1 MTDRVATL
9 AIPADVRQLATVRR
23 FVRALIDEAPGPA
36 QARDD
41 LVQAVDE
48 SVTNVIEHG
57 YRGREGSVELEVT
70 CSPSGATIR
79 IRDDCPGF
87 DPTTFPSPDT
97 DAPLAERP
105 VGGMGIHLAR
115 VLTDGMSH
123 RMLPGGGNEL
133 ILVKSFGPGPGGER
147 DGDHR

>member
-1 MTDRVATL
+1 VTGRVATL
-9 AIPADVRQLATVRR
+9 AIPADVRELATVRR
-23 FVRALIDEAPGPA
+23 FVRGLIDDARGPA
-36 QARDD
+36 VARDD
-41 LVQAVDE
+41 IVQAVDE

-57 YRGREGSVELEVT
+57 CRGREGSIEVEVT
-70 CSPSGATIR
+70 CSPMGATVR

-87 DPTTFPSPDT
+87 DPTTVPSPDT
-97 DAPLAERP
+97 DAPLGERP
-105 VGGMGIHLAR
+105 LGGMGVHLIR